1 MNSSNAYD
9 AFAYDAFT
17 AKLLHYEKFEE
28 FSKEIPW
35 AKFTTDKEKLCNANF
50 EAAEGDIYAA
60 APLRIDFKIVSHSLS
75 FWFN

>member
-1 MNSSNAYD
+1 
-9 AFAYDAFT
+9 
-17 AKLLHYEKFEE
+17 LLQNFCIPEKFEE

-50 EAAEGDIYAA
+50 EATEGDIYAA
-60 APLRIDFKIVSHSLS
+60 APLRIDFKMVNHSLS